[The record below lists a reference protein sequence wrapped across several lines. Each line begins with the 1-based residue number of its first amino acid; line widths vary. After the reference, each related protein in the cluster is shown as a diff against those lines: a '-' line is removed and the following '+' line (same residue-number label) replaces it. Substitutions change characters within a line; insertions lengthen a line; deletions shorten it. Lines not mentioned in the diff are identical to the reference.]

1 MPAVRKITVSRK
13 PRGNGGGH
21 IRIVSPPVP
30 FVFCFETA
38 AQLLDAAE
46 RAMRTLQVISSA
58 AMRIGRCFFLSVTV
72 RFSERIAA
80 RSLFSEYGRY
90 IGAGWCFAAC
100 AAERADSYI
109 PDAVA
114 RMGMAMIKG

>member
-1 MPAVRKITVSRK
+1 MRKILVCRN

-30 FVFCFETA
+30 LVFCFETA
-38 AQLLDAAE
+38 GHLLDAAE
-46 RAMRTLQVISSA
+46 RAVHTLHVLSSA
-58 AMRIGRCFFLSVTV
+58 AMRIGKCFFLSVTV
-72 RFSERIAA
+72 RFSERIEA

-90 IGAGWCFAAC
+90 IGAGRCFAAC

-114 RMGMAMIKG
+114 RIGVATRKR